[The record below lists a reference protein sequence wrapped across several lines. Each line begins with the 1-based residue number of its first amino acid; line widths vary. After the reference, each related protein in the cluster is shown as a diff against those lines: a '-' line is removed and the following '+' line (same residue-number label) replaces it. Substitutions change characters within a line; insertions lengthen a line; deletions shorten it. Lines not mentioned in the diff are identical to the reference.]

1 MPLLLTREEVAR
13 ELAVSTDTAQTIA
26 AISGDGCGAPSSAQ
40 DRAAARRT
48 RVFCGLTRL

>member
-26 AISGDGCGAPSSAQ
+26 AISGDGCGAPSPPWIG
-40 DRAAARRT
+40 AATRRT